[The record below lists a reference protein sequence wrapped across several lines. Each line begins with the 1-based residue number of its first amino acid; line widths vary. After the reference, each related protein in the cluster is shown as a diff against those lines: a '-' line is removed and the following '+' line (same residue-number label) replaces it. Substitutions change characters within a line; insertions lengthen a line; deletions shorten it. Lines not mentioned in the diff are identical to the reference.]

1 MMARYVLRRLIQAV
15 PIFLGITILSY
26 ALMSASGNPVA
37 AMVFRPGA
45 KPAERERLEAIL
57 GVNDPWPLQYLRWLA
72 GDDWLRWDTNDDGI
86 ADHAFLVPL
95 DANGDGVNDPPGKRR
110 GILRGDFGT
119 SFIKKRGVLEIL
131 FERLPATAELAVSS
145 LILGTGVG
153 VSIGILAA
161 VNRGRAFDNISR
173 VGAVAFTAIPQFWL
187 SIMLLYFFS
196 VQLKIFPIGDRC
208 ALTMDDSCPP
218 LFQRVQYMVLPVI
231 ALSIIGIAGY
241 SRLMRA
247 SMLDI
252 ISQDYI
258 RTANSKGLS
267 NRMVWYTHA
276 ARNALIP
283 IATSLG
289 PAITGLLTGAV
300 VVESIFNYPGV
311 GLTSLQSVI
320 QRDYPVVMAVTI
332 YAAIATIL
340 GYLLSD
346 IMYAI
351 IDPRI
356 RLG

>member
-1 MMARYVLRRLIQAV
+1 MAKYVFRRLIQAI
-15 PIFLGITILSY
+15 PTFLGITLLSF

-37 AMVFRPGA
+37 ALVFRPGA
-45 KPAERERLEAIL
+45 QPSEKARLEAIL
-57 GVNDPWPLQYLRWLA
+57 GVNDPWALQYLRWLM
-72 GDDWLRWDTNDDGI
+72 GDDWLRWDTNDDGK
-86 ADHAFLVPL
+86 ADHAFLLPL
-95 DANGDGVNDPPGKRR
+95 DANGDGVNDPPGTRR

-119 SFIKKRGVLEIL
+119 SFIKKRGVLDIL
-131 FERLPATAELAVSS
+131 FERLPATAELAISS
-145 LILGTGVG
+145 LILGTGLG
-153 VSIGILAA
+153 VVIGILAA
-161 VNRGRAFDNISR
+161 VHHGKTFDNISR
-173 VGAVAFTAIPQFWL
+173 IGAVAFTAIPIFWFG
-187 SIMLLYFFS
+187 ILLLLLFS
-196 VQLKIFPIGDRC
+196 VQIKLFPIGDRC
-208 ALTMDDSCPP
+208 ALSMDDSCPP
-218 LFQRVQYMVLPVI
+218 MFQRIQYMVLPVI
-231 ALSIIGIAGY
+231 VLSVGSIAGY

-258 RTANSKGLS
+258 RTANAKGLS
-267 NRMVWYTHA
+267 SRMVWYTHA

-289 PAITGLLTGAV
+289 PSITFLLGGAV
-300 VVESIFNYPGV
+300 IVESIFNYPGV
-311 GLTSLQSVI
+311 GLTSLQAVT

-332 YAAIATIL
+332 YTAIATIL